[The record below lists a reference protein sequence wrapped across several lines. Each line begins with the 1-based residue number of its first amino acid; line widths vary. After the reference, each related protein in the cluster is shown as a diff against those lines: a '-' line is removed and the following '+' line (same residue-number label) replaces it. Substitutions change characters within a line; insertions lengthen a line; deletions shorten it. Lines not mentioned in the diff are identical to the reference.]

1 MHRHGVTDWRFF
13 GREVADIR
21 TPYRWLA
28 SAFRAAVLGPYN
40 ATVCIVTF
48 VTRDSDRTVR
58 GSGTPVSTGNGFDNF
73 PLITPDEVAKLFR
86 ISKASVYRWA
96 ERGLLPAV
104 KVGRTVR
111 FNRQD
116 VEQLIKTPVPHGL
129 SPKAG

>member
-1 MHRHGVTDWRFF
+1 MQQYWPVQRNSLCR
-13 GREVADIR
+13 DICDEGLR
-21 TPYRWLA
+21 QDR
-28 SAFRAAVLGPYN
+28 
-40 ATVCIVTF
+40 
-48 VTRDSDRTVR
+48 SDK
-58 GSGTPVSTGNGFDNF
+58 GTPVSAGIEFDIF

-116 VEQLIKTPVPHGL
+116 VEQLIKTPVPNGL